1 MPTARKSPDW
11 VARSGLARTFQ
22 RNALFDNLT
31 VAENVCLAVQQR
43 RGLGHTV
50 ARPVSAYGDLV
61 NDIDEVLSTIG
72 LDERRGVTVKELSY
86 GEQRQLELAIALA
99 MKPHALLLDEPTA
112 GMSPA
117 ETSRMIGIIGG
128 LPPEVTTVIIEH
140 DMDVVFS
147 VATRVSVLDHGVVLA
162 DGAPEEIQRNVAVQ
176 EAYLG
181 EAVIEEG
188 R

>member
-1 MPTARKSPDW
+1 
-11 VARSGLARTFQ
+11 
-22 RNALFDNLT
+22 
-31 VAENVCLAVQQR
+31 
-43 RGLGHTV
+43 
-50 ARPVSAYGDLV
+50 
-61 NDIDEVLSTIG
+61 
-72 LDERRGVTVKELSY
+72 
-86 GEQRQLELAIALA
+86 

-117 ETSRMIGIIGG
+117 ETSRMIGIIGD
-128 LPPEVTTVIIEH
+128 LPREVTIVIIEH

-181 EAVIEEG
+181 EAAIEEG